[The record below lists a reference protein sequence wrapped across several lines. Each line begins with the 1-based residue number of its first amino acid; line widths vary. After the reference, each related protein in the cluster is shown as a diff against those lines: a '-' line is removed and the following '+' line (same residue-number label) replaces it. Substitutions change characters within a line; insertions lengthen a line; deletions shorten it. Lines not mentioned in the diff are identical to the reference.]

1 MSDSGG
7 DHGSARRI
15 QDLESQLKRLERSNR
30 SLLARIERST
40 DLVEAG
46 SQTKLATSR
55 LGDRL
60 HERAEKLAQTLQ
72 EAERNNQ
79 ELLKAKEEAEAA
91 NLAKSEFLANMS
103 HEIRTPMNGVV
114 GMTDLLLR
122 SELSPEQKE
131 FAATIASSAK
141 MLLNIINDILD
152 FSKVEAGKMELEA
165 IDFDPRLAVEEVLD
179 LLAENGHGK
188 GLELACDF
196 SDDLPNWVSGD
207 PGRLRQIITNLAGN
221 AIKFSHEG
229 EVVVSAETVEA
240 DQQGWMLR
248 FAVRDTGIGI
258 PEKAVKKLF
267 DSFAQ
272 ADHSTT
278 RKYGG
283 TGLGLAICKRL
294 VALMGGEIDVDT
306 KLGEGS
312 TFTFTVRLGRP
323 SSAPKEAAVPRIA
336 EFEGVRLLHVEGN
349 QACRAIH
356 DRMLRSWG
364 LSVDS
369 AADELTAGDLATAA
383 CRAGRAYD
391 IALVDLSL
399 GDADGIRLISELKE
413 HELLR
418 DVRCILLSSVSA
430 RYSQERADEAGIEH
444 LMTKPV
450 RAFQLKQTLLRLV
463 RQAAEPAEPEPAE
476 VAVAA
481 PASRGPATPADP
493 DARGHLLVVED
504 NKVNQKVAAGF
515 LKRLGYSIDFAG
527 NGREALEALDLG
539 GEYDAVLM
547 DCQMPE
553 MDGYQ
558 ATAAIR
564 KRNDHNRVIPVIAM
578 TANAMQGDR
587 QQCIDAG
594 MDDYVSKPIEADELA
609 EVLGRW
615 VQEDLD

>member
-481 PASRGPATPADP
+481 PASRGPASAADP

>member
-450 RAFQLKQTLLRLV
+450 RAFQLNQTLLRRV
-463 RQAAEPAEPEPAE
+463 RHAAEPAAPEPAE
-476 VAVAA
+476 GAVAA
-481 PASRGPATPADP
+481 PASRGPASAADP